1 MEKPISPLFHQID
14 GERRRERLCC
24 LFAAK
29 RDISLVR
36 SSSSTEEHISYVY
49 ETAFLPFFVCMC
61 VCVCVCM
68 LACVCVCVLGCLC
81 VWFCVGDCVGMTS
94 TVYLTGVSVCVSTAA
109 DGPPPSLTLSLSFF
123 LSLSLSHSF
132 SLSLSLSL
140 TLILSLSFYF
150 SPPLSVRLSLSHL
163 SVSSC
168 FSPP

>member
-61 VCVCVCM
+61 VCVFVCVCGCT
-68 LACVCVCVLGCLC
+68 LCACACVCVRACVCVCV
-81 VWFCVGDCVGMTS
+81 W
-94 TVYLTGVSVCVSTAA
+94 VCVCLRVKGKEAFVGQTTWSA
-109 DGPPPSLTLSLSFF
+109 
-123 LSLSLSHSF
+123 H
-132 SLSLSLSL
+132 
-140 TLILSLSFYF
+140 
-150 SPPLSVRLSLSHL
+150 
-163 SVSSC
+163 
-168 FSPP
+168 